1 MRRNEKIHLLNS
13 DRLKKEKKK
22 KDWIPSEIHNKN
34 KGRVELFPKR
44 LQLHDKLNQA
54 TWSV

>member
-13 DRLKKEKKK
+13 DRLKKEKK